1 MKKKHIIESGHN
13 LIKNKFKF
21 IQENKEKILYS
32 AVVLDEDA
40 RDHLIKLVGDY
51 VDIPFTWKKI
61 AHHMTII
68 FKEGLPEQ
76 LKDDL
81 GKRVHLHLKN
91 IGVSDDAIAVEVEG
105 YPSTKE
111 IPHITVAI
119 PKDGKPADSNSI
131 TDWRPIEED
140 IILKGKVS
148 EITS

>member
-1 MKKKHIIESGHN
+1 MKKKHIKEASHR
-13 LIKNKFKF
+13 LINKK
-21 IQENKEKILYS
+21 IKHIKENKKQVLYS
-32 AVVLDEDA
+32 AVILDDDA
-40 RDHLIKLVGDY
+40 RDHLLSLVKEY
-51 VDIPFTWKKI
+51 VEIPFNWEKM

-68 FKEGLPEQ
+68 FKEGLPQQ

-91 IGVSDDAIAVEVEG
+91 IGVSDDAIAVEVDG
-105 YPSTKE
+105 YPSTKDK
-111 IPHITVAI
+111 PHITVAI
-119 PKDGKPADSNSI
+119 PKDGKPVNSNYI